1 MKRYVL
7 IPGAGGMAS
16 YWSRVVPL
24 LEAAGHEAIAVDL
37 PADDPMTGLPEYA
50 ALVRAAVA
58 DAEPDDEAEV
68 VLVAQ
73 SLGGFTAALVAT
85 TAPISQLVFVNAMI
99 PVPGETPGQW
109 WDTTGAEPA
118 RWRAAEHGGYSR
130 EVDLDTYFLHDVPP
144 EVLAAGEGEQRLEAA
159 AVFDSTCDF
168 REWPDIPI
176 AVVSGADDRFF
187 PLAFQRRVA
196 RQRLGCA
203 VDPLPGGH
211 LMALSHPA
219 ELADYLLALPA
230 GARRPRRAAYDLV
243 G

>member
-16 YWSRVVPL
+16 YWFRVVPL

-37 PADDPMTGLPEYA
+37 PADSPTAGLPEYA
-50 ALVRAAVA
+50 ALVRTAVTGL
-58 DAEPDDEAEV
+58 DEPDEA

-73 SLGGFTAALVAT
+73 SLGGFTAPLVAT
-85 TAPISQLVFVNAMI
+85 TAPISHVVFVNAMI

-118 RWRAAEHGGYSR
+118 RWRAAEQGGYSS
-130 EVDLDTYFLHDVPP
+130 EVDLETYFLHDVPP
-144 EVLAAGEGEQRLEAA
+144 EVLAAGAGEQRLETA

-168 REWPDIPI
+168 TEWPDIPI
-176 AVVSGADDRFF
+176 SVAAGVADRFF

-196 RQRLGCA
+196 RERLGCA

-211 LMALSHPA
+211 LIALSHPV

-230 GARRPRRAAYDLV
+230 RRRPPRRAAYDLV